1 LSSNANLTKPTGEG
15 PKAPTHLMGSDADT
29 VPSGL
34 QLCDVEG
41 RVKEDAF
48 YKILMEELEL
58 LVDYK
63 VVFWKARL
71 SVPEIKTEFC
81 FRLQLHLR
89 T

>member
-1 LSSNANLTKPTGEG
+1 
-15 PKAPTHLMGSDADT
+15 
-29 VPSGL
+29 
-34 QLCDVEG
+34 
-41 RVKEDAF
+41 VKEDAF